1 MAALT
6 GVLAVSFLVPA
17 GSVRAE
23 GSGDEPQP
31 QQAIPGRVSITSS
44 VSHSSVE
51 LTWSEPATGSAA
63 QYKIVRQS
71 VHFYG
76 MVFHVGE
83 PVTVT
88 GRSYTDT
95 DVIPSRLYRYQV
107 TPTNSSG
114 DGPTTWSETI
124 QVPVHEQSLP
134 GPGNLRVVSSDR
146 TQVTIGWGAVAGAT
160 GYEVTR
166 IQKMGQL
173 GINSKTTYI
182 ERSAGQTSLV
192 DTGVERGASYI
203 YWVRT
208 RNSHGVGSL
217 REVHAQAGRPIEAS
231 ELAPSN
237 LTAKLVDDGV
247 SLDWDA
253 PVEDAESVTGYK
265 IARGPIFVFG
275 EFNDEGALRW
285 LAQTGNANTAF
296 VDGIDVRPGYRYT
309 YQVMAHRDSE
319 RSAGSNTAELEIPL
333 DAEIRPYTIPCTGPA
348 HVAGEDSTPDEIE
361 VTDVPIVVE
370 SSTDEYFVLYVLHD
384 VDGTQVEVPVSVT
397 LGEAGTTTLTENV
410 PMLPKERYR
419 VEKHVVAKPSDIDGD
434 CIDDITELNGL
445 GMMNPINTA
454 NTANGRVALPDWET
468 FEKLS
473 FQLSEGG
480 RRYIAFA
487 IFDIDTDRPH
497 LYFIS
502 GETHLAYLQAIGRAA
517 KWDKT
522 FTAIMTYDPILAA
535 PDGRPGMYYY
545 EFNRREWFLSTDEIR
560 IIHTVLA
567 ANMPVLEDN
576 LGLFFKGAF
585 EDDLPVLRD
594 SRVPIVFEEDLLAE
608 RVFLP
613 LNSGEGYGRLRIME
627 PDERPHPHDIVIYE
641 ALPNEMP
648 RVAGIMSTVPQT
660 PLSHVNLRA
669 IQDGVPN
676 AFIRN
681 AVDLDAIEG
690 LIGTYVHYTVTET
703 SWNLRPATPAEV
715 DAHYASSRP
724 GEEQAPARDLT
735 VTSITPLS
743 DIGFADWRAFGVK
756 AANVAVLGTLGFPDG
771 TVPDGFAAPFYF
783 YDEFMKHNDLYE
795 YIDEMLADTDFQTDF
810 DTQESELK
818 KLRKKIKKAETPDWM
833 DTALEEMHAA
843 FPEGTSLR
851 YRSSTNNE
859 DLPGFNGAGLYDSK
873 TQHPEETEEDGI
885 AKSLKQVYASLWNFR
900 AFTEREFH
908 RIDHRSAAMGVLV
921 HPNYSD
927 ELANGVAV
935 SFDPITGID
944 GNYYVNTQVGEDLVT
959 NPDAHSVPEEV
970 LLTSPPQQ
978 HLVLG
983 FSNQAPPGQHLM
995 SNDRRDLL
1003 RRYLEAIHEKFEEL
1017 YCVQAGERFAMEIE
1031 FKITSEDILAIK
1043 QARPWV
1049 FIGAQ
1054 ATGCTEATGAPVI
1067 TGAAQVGETLTAG
1080 ISGIADPDGLDDAAF
1095 AYQWLADREPVAGST
1110 EASYTLVEEDSGKT
1124 ITVKVSFT
1132 DDAGNE
1138 ESLESEPTE
1147 AVAAT
1152 VPGAPRRVSVS
1163 PRDTGALDVRWEAP
1177 DSDGGSPVTG
1187 YRVQWRRASAS
1198 WDEPAEVSEAMA
1210 AATSHTITGLDFG
1223 EEYAVRIVA
1232 VNEAGEGDL
1241 SAQQTGRPA
1250 EPAEPPPAPRNLTV
1264 SLGPGA
1270 VTLTWDP
1277 PDDDSVTG
1285 YQILRRRPPLGENQ
1299 LLAHV
1304 ENTGSTDASY
1314 SDTDDLA
1321 LGYRHV
1327 YRVRAINSAGLG
1339 GVSNYVRAVPTA
1351 SGDKEPPPPPLGL
1364 TAAATGEEEVALSWD
1379 VLSGAASHLI
1389 EYRNGDGG
1397 EWRIAGNLIGRGR
1410 WTVTGLTCGVEYDF
1424 RVSSYGGGTT
1434 YTVGVLGPPSAA
1446 VSAITDGCDPD
1457 TEQQETEPAP
1467 SENSPATGTPT
1478 ITGTAQV
1485 GETLTADTSGIADAD
1500 GLADAEFSYQWLADD
1515 ADIAG
1520 ATGSTYTLE
1529 DADEGK
1535 AVRVRVSFTDD
1546 AGNEETLTGA
1556 ATAAIEA
1563 AVAEEEPTEPP
1574 PGPTNLTAV
1583 VNDDGSVTL
1592 AWEAPDDESVTGY
1605 LILRRRPY
1613 EGEQTLL
1620 VYVENTGSAAT
1631 TFTDTDVTAGTQHV
1645 YRVKAINGAGAGE
1658 QSNYVNV
1665 DP

>member
-1 MAALT
+1 M
-6 GVLAVSFLVPA
+6 
-17 GSVRAE
+17 
-23 GSGDEPQP
+23 
-31 QQAIPGRVSITSS
+31 
-44 VSHSSVE
+44 
-51 LTWSEPATGSAA
+51 
-63 QYKIVRQS
+63 
-71 VHFYG
+71 
-76 MVFHVGE
+76 
-83 PVTVT
+83 
-88 GRSYTDT
+88 
-95 DVIPSRLYRYQV
+95 
-107 TPTNSSG
+107 
-114 DGPTTWSETI
+114 
-124 QVPVHEQSLP
+124 
-134 GPGNLRVVSSDR
+134 
-146 TQVTIGWGAVAGAT
+146 
-160 GYEVTR
+160 
-166 IQKMGQL
+166 
-173 GINSKTTYI
+173 
-182 ERSAGQTSLV
+182 
-192 DTGVERGASYI
+192 
-203 YWVRT
+203 
-208 RNSHGVGSL
+208 
-217 REVHAQAGRPIEAS
+217 
-231 ELAPSN
+231 
-237 LTAKLVDDGV
+237 LTAR
-247 SLDWDA
+247 
-253 PVEDAESVTGYK
+253 E
-265 IARGPIFVFG
+265 
-275 EFNDEGALRW
+275 
-285 LAQTGNANTAF
+285 
-296 VDGIDVRPGYRYT
+296 
-309 YQVMAHRDSE
+309 
-319 RSAGSNTAELEIPL
+319 
-333 DAEIRPYTIPCTGPA
+333 
-348 HVAGEDSTPDEIE
+348 
-361 VTDVPIVVE
+361 
-370 SSTDEYFVLYVLHD
+370 
-384 VDGTQVEVPVSVT
+384 VEVPVSVT

-410 PMLPKERYR
+410 TMLPKERYR
-419 VEKHVVAKPSDIDGD
+419 VEKYIVANPADVDGD
-434 CIDDITELNGL
+434 CIDDIAELNNL
-445 GMMNPINTA
+445 GEMNPVNPAKTIGSD
-454 NTANGRVALPDWET
+454 NGVVALPDWET

-473 FQLSEGG
+473 YGTSVWGSKYL
-480 RRYIAFA
+480 AFVV
-487 IFDIDTDRPH
+487 FDIDTDLPQV
-497 LYFIS
+497 YFINS
-502 GETHLAYLQAIGRAA
+502 NVPARRGHLAFMRTIGLASV
-517 KWDKT
+517 WDKT
-522 FTAIMTYDPILAA
+522 FTGIITYDPNLAA
-535 PDGRPGMYYY
+535 PDGSPGIYYY
-545 EFNRREWFLSTDEIR
+545 EFYRHKWFLSADAMLM
-560 IIHTVLA
+560 IHTALA

-576 LGLFFKGAF
+576 LGLFLTNS
-585 EDDLPVLRD
+585 DLMHRQDELPALRD
-594 SRVPIVFEEDLLAE
+594 SRIPLVFEKDFLAE
-608 RVFLP
+608 GDFLP
-613 LNSGEGYGRLRIME
+613 LNTGEGYGRLRVME
-627 PDERPHPHDIVIYE
+627 PDDRPHPHDIVIYE

-648 RVAGIMSTVPQT
+648 RTAGILSTVPQT

-676 AFIRN
+676 AYIRN
-681 AVDLDAIEG
+681 ATGLDTFDG
-690 LIGTYVHYTVTET
+690 LIGSYVHYTVAKTGWT
-703 SWNLRPATPAEV
+703 LSPATPAEV

-756 AANVAVLGTLGFPDG
+756 AANVAVLGTLGFPEG
-771 TVPDGFAAPFYF
+771 TIPDGFAAPFYF

-795 YIDEMLADTDFQTDF
+795 YIDGMLADTDFQTDF

-833 DTALEEMHAA
+833 DRALEEMHAA

-908 RIDHRSAAMGVLV
+908 RIDHGEAAMGVLV

-935 SFDPITGID
+935 SFDPIYETYGS
-944 GNYYVNTQVGEDLVT
+944 YYVNTQVGEDLVT
-959 NPDAHSVPEEV
+959 NPDAHSVPEEI
-970 LLTSPPQQ
+970 LLSAGGG
-978 HLVLG
+978 LYRVLG
-983 FSNQAPPGQHLM
+983 ISNQAPPGQLLM
-995 SNDRRDLL
+995 SNDQMILL
-1003 RRYLEAIHEKFEEL
+1003 GRYLEAIQEKFKGL

-1080 ISGIADPDGLDDAAF
+1080 VSGIADPDGLDDAAF
-1095 AYQWLADREPVAGST
+1095 AYQWLADSEPVEGST

-1132 DDAGNE
+1132 DDADNE
-1138 ESLESEPTE
+1138 ESLESEPT
-1147 AVAAT
+1147 AT
-1152 VPGAPRRVSVS
+1152 VSATAPGAPRRVSVS

-1187 YRVQWRRASAS
+1187 YRVQWRRASGS

-1210 AATSHTITGLDFG
+1210 AATSHTITGLEYG
-1223 EEYAVRIVA
+1223 EEYAVRIIA

-1250 EPAEPPPAPRNLTV
+1250 EPAEPPPAPQNLTV

-1277 PDDDSVTG
+1277 PNDNSVTG

-1304 ENTGSTDASY
+1304 ENTGSTDARY
-1314 SDTDDLA
+1314 TDTDDLA

-1364 TAAATGEEEVALSWD
+1364 AAAAAGEEGVALSWD
-1379 VLSGAASHLI
+1379 VLSGASQYLI

-1397 EWRIAGNLIGRGR
+1397 KWRIAGSSVGISK
-1410 WTVTGLTCGVEYDF
+1410 WTVTRLTCDVEYEF
-1424 RVSSYGGGTT
+1424 RLSSYSGGGTA

-1446 VSAITDGCDPD
+1446 VSATTDGCDPD

-1467 SENSPATGTPT
+1467 SENSQATGAPV
-1478 ITGTAQV
+1478 ISGTARV
-1485 GETLTADTSGIADAD
+1485 GKILTADTTGIADTD

-1515 ADIAG
+1515 TDIAE
-1520 ATGSTYTLE
+1520 ATASTYTLVA
-1529 DADEGK
+1529 ADEGK
-1535 AVRVRVSFTDD
+1535 TVRVRVSFTDD

-1592 AWEAPDDESVTGY
+1592 AWEAPDDDSVTGY

-1620 VYVENTGSAAT
+1620 VYVENTGSMAT
-1631 TFTDTDVTAGTQHV
+1631 TFTDTNVTAEMQHV
-1645 YRVKAINGAGAGE
+1645 YRVKAINAAGVGG

>member
-1 MAALT
+1 M
-6 GVLAVSFLVPA
+6 
-17 GSVRAE
+17 
-23 GSGDEPQP
+23 
-31 QQAIPGRVSITSS
+31 
-44 VSHSSVE
+44 
-51 LTWSEPATGSAA
+51 
-63 QYKIVRQS
+63 
-71 VHFYG
+71 
-76 MVFHVGE
+76 
-83 PVTVT
+83 
-88 GRSYTDT
+88 
-95 DVIPSRLYRYQV
+95 
-107 TPTNSSG
+107 
-114 DGPTTWSETI
+114 
-124 QVPVHEQSLP
+124 
-134 GPGNLRVVSSDR
+134 
-146 TQVTIGWGAVAGAT
+146 
-160 GYEVTR
+160 
-166 IQKMGQL
+166 
-173 GINSKTTYI
+173 
-182 ERSAGQTSLV
+182 
-192 DTGVERGASYI
+192 
-203 YWVRT
+203 
-208 RNSHGVGSL
+208 
-217 REVHAQAGRPIEAS
+217 
-231 ELAPSN
+231 
-237 LTAKLVDDGV
+237 
-247 SLDWDA
+247 
-253 PVEDAESVTGYK
+253 
-265 IARGPIFVFG
+265 
-275 EFNDEGALRW
+275 
-285 LAQTGNANTAF
+285 
-296 VDGIDVRPGYRYT
+296 
-309 YQVMAHRDSE
+309 
-319 RSAGSNTAELEIPL
+319 
-333 DAEIRPYTIPCTGPA
+333 
-348 HVAGEDSTPDEIE
+348 
-361 VTDVPIVVE
+361 TDVPIVVE

-445 GMMNPINTA
+445 GMVNPINPA

-473 FQLSEGG
+473 YQLSEGG

-502 GETHLAYLQAIGRAA
+502 GESHLAYLQAIGRAA
-517 KWDKT
+517 KWNKT
-522 FTAIMTYDPILAA
+522 FTAIITYDPILAA

-545 EFNRREWFLSTDEIR
+545 EFNRREWFLSTDDLR

-613 LNSGEGYGRLRIME
+613 LNSGEGYGRLRVME

-690 LIGTYVHYTVTET
+690 LIGSYVHHTVTET

-724 GEEQAPARDLT
+724 GQEQVAERGLT

-771 TVPDGFAAPFYF
+771 TVPDGFAVPFYF
-783 YDEFMKHNDLYE
+783 YDEFMKHNGLYD

-833 DTALEEMHAA
+833 DRALEEMHAA
-843 FPEGTSLR
+843 FPEGASLR

-873 TQHPEETEEDGI
+873 TQHSQETEEDGI

-900 AFTEREFH
+900 AFTERGFH
-908 RIDHRSAAMGVLV
+908 RIDHRAAAMGVLV

-927 ELANGVAV
+927 EIANGVAV

-970 LLTSPPQQ
+970 LLTSPPRQ

-983 FSNQAPPGQHLM
+983 FSNQVPAGQLLL

-1003 RRYLEAIHEKFEEL
+1003 RRYLEVIHEKFEEL

-1054 ATGCTEATGAPVI
+1054 AAGCTDEDSNRPATGAPVI

-1080 ISGIADPDGLDDAAF
+1080 VSGIEDPDGLDNAAF
-1095 AYQWLADREPVAGST
+1095 AYQWLADGEPVEGST
-1110 EASYTLVEEDSGKT
+1110 EASYTMVEEDSGKT

-1138 ESLESEPTE
+1138 ESLESDPTE

-1152 VPGAPRRVSVS
+1152 APGAPRRVSVS
-1163 PRDTGALDVRWEAP
+1163 LRDTGALDVRWEAP
-1177 DSDGGSPVTG
+1177 ESDGGSPVTG
-1187 YRVQWRRASAS
+1187 YRVQWRRASGS
-1198 WDEPAEVSEAMA
+1198 WDEPADVSEAMA
-1210 AATSHTITGLDFG
+1210 AATSYTITGLEYG
-1223 EEYAVRIVA
+1223 EEYAVRITA
-1232 VNEAGEGDL
+1232 SNQAGEGAL

-1250 EPAEPPPAPRNLTV
+1250 EPAEPPPAPQNLTAT
-1264 SLGPGA
+1264 LGPGS

-1277 PDDDSVTG
+1277 PDDSTVTG

-1304 ENTGSTDASY
+1304 ENTGSTDATY
-1314 SDTDDLA
+1314 TDTDDLA
-1321 LGYRHV
+1321 MGYRHV

-1351 SGDKEPPPPPLGL
+1351 SGGK
-1364 TAAATGEEEVALSWD
+1364 EEVALSWD
-1379 VLSGAASHLI
+1379 VLSGASQYLI
-1389 EYRNGDGG
+1389 ESRNGDGG
-1397 EWRIAGNLIGRGR
+1397 EWRVVGSSVGIAK
-1410 WTVTGLTCGVEYDF
+1410 WTVTRLTCDAEYEF
-1424 RVSSYGGGTT
+1424 RLSSYSGGGTT
-1434 YTVGVLGPPSAA
+1434 YTVDVWGPPSAA
-1446 VSAITDGCDPD
+1446 VSATTNGCDPD

-1467 SENSPATGTPT
+1467 SENSQATGAPSVTGTPR
-1478 ITGTAQV
+1478 V

-1500 GLADAEFSYQWLADD
+1500 GLDNAEFSYQWLAGD

-1520 ATGSTYTLE
+1520 AANSTYTLA
-1529 DADEGK
+1529 DADQGK
-1535 AVRVRVSFTDD
+1535 TVTVRVSFTDD
-1546 AGNEETLTGA
+1546 AGNQESLTSA
-1556 ATAAIEA
+1556 ATAAVEA
-1563 AVAEEEPTEPP
+1563 AVAEEESQEPP
-1574 PGPTNLTAV
+1574 EAPANLTATV
-1583 VNDDGSVTL
+1583 KPPLTHRG
-1592 AWEAPDDESVTGY
+1592 
-1605 LILRRRPY
+1605 
-1613 EGEQTLL
+1613 LL
-1620 VYVENTGSAAT
+1620 VCGGRPPGRNAGRQLVPAAGRG
-1631 TFTDTDVTAGTQHV
+1631 TATV
-1645 YRVKAINGAGAGE
+1645 MPSPVPA
-1658 QSNYVNV
+1658 
-1665 DP
+1665 P